1 MSENKEKNANEK
13 SITSFFENIFSKIKG
28 WFKSAIRYIA
38 LSAILFVTVIIG
50 KKTVTKIKEN
60 DDKKENEIK
69 ENIETNNE
77 NVLNIEDKIK
87 SAEEKIS
94 EIKQDIEK
102 ESENT
107 LSEVNSFNEKQKE
120 KLENFGF
127 KKEVKDE

>member
-13 SITSFFENIFSKIKG
+13 PITSFFEKIFSKIKD

-50 KKTVTKIKEN
+50 KKAVTKIKEN

-77 NVLNIEDKIK
+77 NVSNIEDKIN
-87 SAEEKIS
+87 SAEEKIN

-107 LSEVNSFNEKQKE
+107 ISEVNSFNEKQKE

>member
-13 SITSFFENIFSKIKG
+13 SITSFFENIFSKIKD
-28 WFKSAIRYIA
+28 WFKLAIRYIA